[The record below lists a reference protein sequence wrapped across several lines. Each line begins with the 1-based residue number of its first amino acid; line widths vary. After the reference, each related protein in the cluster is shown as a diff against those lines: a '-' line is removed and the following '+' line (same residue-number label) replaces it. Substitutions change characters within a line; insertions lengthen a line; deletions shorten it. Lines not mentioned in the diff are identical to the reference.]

1 MTAETRH
8 TLLVGLVLGLT
19 AACLVWWLERFEVAR
34 LREELA
40 AEWGAFLD
48 EHGVIGETPPEAKS
62 DD

>member
-40 AEWGAFLD
+40 AEWQAYVDGLPSQSS
-48 EHGVIGETPPEAKS
+48 PPEAK